1 MHCYVTQAQ
10 TKIEPL
16 PNNKIDMI
24 PFDSDD
30 EVGIQYQL
38 KHILT
43 MELPLELSQVQLGR
57 HI

>member
-1 MHCYVTQAQ
+1 MVVFFA
-10 TKIEPL
+10 EL
-16 PNNKIDMI
+16 SLEVGIDMI
-24 PFDSDD
+24 FFDSDD

-43 MELPLELSQVQLGR
+43 MELPLELQQVQLGR